1 MEIRL
6 RFPSREFLR
15 CCFAGLP
22 TRIHWV
28 FLFPAIP
35 LVIFLALWTPPFQ
48 SADEFAHFDRAWQ
61 VAHGQPY
68 ATSGGFI
75 DAGAEEL
82 YAYIADLP
90 FHTEARFSPANR
102 ARAEAV
108 KWTGRLSYYGFPNT
122 GICAPTGYLPQA
134 LGIVVGEAAG
144 MGVMRTLALVRLLN
158 GAFSVTVCVLALY
171 WCRRGKVVMFA
182 ILLMPMTLSLFASAS
197 QDATLIAFTA
207 LAFALTSKQIEVSAS
222 LTFPKAAVLALSLLI
237 ISLGRPPY
245 AALLLVLIAPC
256 LFPRWRNISAW
267 LPGVVLASLV
277 AAVTLFWWL
286 GAFAATRA
294 FAFLGAANGVVNP
307 KLQLLNLFHEPAIV
321 ASLAGYTVRHAAEY
335 IAGMIGILGWL
346 DTPFPGHYYLAMVL
360 VMLTACIAE
369 FAHGK
374 TAKKSLTLLLLA
386 SPFATI
392 VAVFLIEYLI
402 WTPVGV
408 PAIYGVQG
416 RYFIPPA
423 IAAGIGLPRLSES
436 ARTYQWA
443 TAVVVLSQL
452 LTVVCLPQVIM
463 GRYYLP

>member
-1 MEIRL
+1 M
-6 RFPSREFLR
+6 EFLR
-15 CCFAGLP
+15 SCLAGLP
-22 TRIHWV
+22 TKLHWV

-61 VAHGQPY
+61 VAHGQLY

-82 YAYIADLP
+82 HAYVADLP
-90 FHTEARFSPANR
+90 FHPEARFSPANR
-102 ARAEAV
+102 AGAEAV
-108 KWTGRLSYYGFPNT
+108 KWTRRLTYDGFPNT
-122 GICAPTGYLPQA
+122 GTCAPTGYLPQA
-134 LGIVVGEAAG
+134 LGILFGEATG
-144 MGVMRTLALVRLLN
+144 MGVMQTLALARLFN
-158 GAFSVTVCVLALY
+158 GAFSILVCVLALY
-171 WCRRGKVVMFA
+171 WCGRGKVVMFA

-207 LAFALTSKQIEVSAS
+207 LAFALTSKQIEVSAP
-222 LTFPKAAVLALSLLI
+222 LTLSRSAVLALSLLI
-237 ISLGRPPY
+237 VSLGRPPY
-245 AALLLVLIAPC
+245 AALLLVLITPC

-267 LPGVVLASLV
+267 LPGGFLASLV

-286 GAFAATRA
+286 GTFAATRA
-294 FAFLGAANGVVNP
+294 FAYPSAANGVVNP
-307 KLQLLNLFHEPAIV
+307 KLQLLNLFHEPVIV
-321 ASLAGYTVRHAAEY
+321 VSLAGFAVRHAAEY

-346 DTPFPGHYYLAMVL
+346 DTLFPASYYLAMVL
-360 VMLTACIAE
+360 VVLMACIAE
-369 FAHGK
+369 LAHGK
-374 TAKKSLTLLLLA
+374 TAKKSLTFLLLA

-392 VAVFLIEYLI
+392 VAIFLIEYLI

-423 IAAGIGLPRLSES
+423 IAAGVGLPSLSES
-436 ARTYQWA
+436 AGTYQWA
-443 TAVVVLSQL
+443 TVVIVLSQL
-452 LTVVCLPQVIM
+452 LTLVSVPQVIM